1 MPASPSIDVTK
12 FPLSGDVTQA
22 INPWSW
28 MNNSLGQFGYIN
40 INQTVSSNRSVE
52 QEIVTRA
59 AGYGKQLGRITDVL
73 EVLVKRLPATGLEK
87 DEKKAVA
94 DFLETANAIAAV
106 KAGYAAPS
114 QENVD
119 RLIAGIRHLKGKDDD
134 AYRAIVDKLR
144 KELLSETATARLTY
158 SAGAKR

>member
-1 MPASPSIDVTK
+1 MPASPIIDITK

-40 INQTVSSNRSVE
+40 INQTVSSNRGLE
-52 QEIVTRA
+52 REIVERA

-73 EVLVKRLPATGLEK
+73 EVVARRLPADLDK

-94 DFLETANAIAAV
+94 EFLDMAHAVAAV

-114 QENVD
+114 QENID
-119 RLIAGIRHLKGKDDD
+119 RLIAGIRHLKGKDDA

-144 KELLSETATARLTY
+144 KELLPDAATARLTH
-158 SAGAKR
+158 SNGARR